1 MLSGSFS
8 KLARTPFHPFLFAIY
23 PILALYA
30 QNVADVPAVNLL
42 RPLTIA
48 VLSTCLVWTLMRLI
62 FRHWDRSATATSL
75 LILAFFPLWG
85 TVVRNA
91 LVWLSD
97 TTTLK
102 IRYLFLMYCGVVTF
116 LLYMTA
122 WRSEK
127 PERSTRLGNGLSF
140 LLIFLALTQTGINLG
155 RQGYLHPQKTLQT
168 PVSVQPI
175 NTTTKKNYPDIYF
188 IVLDAYARA
197 DMLEQYYGI
206 NNEPFL
212 NALRERGFFIANQS
226 HTIYTDTILSLP
238 ACLNMDYI
246 ENIFQDK
253 QIKRNE
259 IEALCQVGKV
269 HHLLKE
275 QGYLLAG
282 FDSEFRFS
290 EPGEVFDRVMRFQKP
305 WWVPTEFENLLLDFT
320 PLLRVLRYAGV
331 DFSHEMWRRHILYM
345 LEHLHVPA
353 SESPERPVFVQAH
366 IVAPHAPF
374 VFRSDG
380 TAREP
385 SGTFTLNPSADPG
398 QSLDLYVRLYAEQVL
413 GLNSHVLPA
422 IDRILALPNRRAII
436 ALVSDHGGPKMD
448 RLYPPGAFYN
458 FIALRLPGVLYD
470 ELPDD
475 MNLVDLFPIVFQ
487 KALGIT
493 VPLPKIPA
501 TRLQN

>member
-1 MLSGSFS
+1 MWSGFFQ
-8 KLARTPFHPFLFAIY
+8 KIARIPLHPFLFAAY

-30 QNVADVPAVNLL
+30 QNVADVSTLELL
-42 RPLTIA
+42 RPLPAAFLLTGI
-48 VLSTCLVWTLMRLI
+48 LWFFLYLI
-62 FRHWDRSATATSL
+62 FRSWDRAATATSL
-75 LILAFFPLWG
+75 LVLAFFPLWG
-85 TVVRNA
+85 TVVKNA

-102 IRYLFLMYCGVVTF
+102 IRYLFLLYCGIVTLF
-116 LLYMTA
+116 LYMTA
-122 WRSEK
+122 WRSTK
-127 PERSTRLGNGLSF
+127 SERLTRLGNGVSF
-140 LLIFLALTQTGINLG
+140 LLIFLALTQTGVNLV
-155 RQGYLHPQKTLQT
+155 RCGYLRSPKKTET
-168 PVSVQPI
+168 PVFVQPTNI
-175 NTTTKKNYPDIYF
+175 TPNKDYPDIYF

-246 ENIFQDK
+246 ENIFQDN

-290 EPGEVFDRVMRFQKP
+290 QPGEVFDRVMRFQKP

-398 QSLDLYVRLYAEQVL
+398 QSLELYVRLYAEQVL

-448 RLYPPGAFYN
+448 HLYPPGAFYN
-458 FIALRLPGVLYD
+458 FIALRLPGVPHE